1 MTEGWIAPINGST
14 KLVAIVGDPIKQVGS
29 PGIVNPRFT
38 RAKINAVL
46 IPVHIPQENFEEGI
60 RGLKRVANLAGI
72 IITVPFKHRAAAMVD
87 RMGDTAKTVD
97 GINALRR
104 EPDGTWS
111 GDMFDGE
118 GLVRAVEVAGRTVKD
133 QRVLL
138 LGAGG
143 AGTAIAMGF
152 AAAGCRS
159 LTLSDPEAGRAAA
172 LADRVKQFHPGFAI
186 APGAPTAAGHDIIL
200 NASPVGMKPGE
211 GLPAPIGALASQM
224 LVIDII
230 PYPEVT
236 PLISEARAAG
246 CQTIGGLAMLEAQC
260 DTFLEYFGLI

>member
-1 MTEGWIAPINGST
+1 
-14 KLVAIVGDPIKQVGS
+14 
-29 PGIVNPRFT
+29 
-38 RAKINAVL
+38 
-46 IPVHIPQENFEEGI
+46 
-60 RGLKRVANLAGI
+60 
-72 IITVPFKHRAAAMVD
+72 
-87 RMGDTAKTVD
+87 
-97 GINALRR
+97 
-104 EPDGTWS
+104 
-111 GDMFDGE
+111 
-118 GLVRAVEVAGRTVKD
+118 
-133 QRVLL
+133 
-138 LGAGG
+138 
-143 AGTAIAMGF
+143 MGF
-152 AAAGCRS
+152 AAAGCGS
-159 LTLSDPEAGRAAA
+159 ITLSDPEAGRAAA

-211 GLPAPIGALASQM
+211 GLPAPIGALASEM